1 MTQHK
6 LNSNVT
12 VVEQT
17 LEIQGRSLWQ
27 HAFRR
32 FIANRASMISLVI
45 LLLMVVFLL
54 IAPFLS
60 PYTYD
65 MPDWGFPLMP
75 PNLERAHP
83 FGTDYIG
90 RDLLVRVVT
99 GGRISLM
106 VGIVSALIA
115 VGVGTTYGATAGYLG
130 GNIDAL
136 MMRWLEI
143 LDAFP
148 FTFFVIVLVT
158 LFGHNLFLIFVAIG
172 MVSWLDIARIV
183 RVQTLSLKQ
192 KEFIEAAKVCGA
204 STRHIL
210 FRHIVP
216 NVLGIVVVYASLLV
230 PSMILFEAF
239 LGFLGLGV
247 QEPMASWGG
256 LLQEGRKHIEHE
268 QWMLVFPCLF
278 LLITLFCCNFIGD
291 GLRDALDPKDSNGR
305 NE

>member
-1 MTQHK
+1 
-6 LNSNVT
+6 
-12 VVEQT
+12 
-17 LEIQGRSLWQ
+17 
-27 HAFRR
+27 
-32 FIANRASMISLVI
+32 
-45 LLLMVVFLL
+45 
-54 IAPFLS
+54 
-60 PYTYD
+60 
-65 MPDWGFPLMP
+65 
-75 PNLERAHP
+75 
-83 FGTDYIG
+83 
-90 RDLLVRVVT
+90 
-99 GGRISLM
+99 
-106 VGIVSALIA
+106 
-115 VGVGTTYGATAGYLG
+115 VGTTYGATAGYLG

-158 LFGHNLFLIFVAIG
+158 LFGHSLFLIFVAIG

-183 RVQTLSLKQ
+183 RAQTLSLKQ